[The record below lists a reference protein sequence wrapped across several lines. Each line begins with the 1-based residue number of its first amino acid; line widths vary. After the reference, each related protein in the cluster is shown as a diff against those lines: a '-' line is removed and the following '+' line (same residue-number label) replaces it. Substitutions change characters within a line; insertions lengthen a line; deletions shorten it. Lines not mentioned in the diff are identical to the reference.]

1 MIDILHTILTDA
13 SMRDAK
19 AVEAQLSSNSA
30 AGTPWVD
37 AA

>member
-13 SMRDAK
+13 TARDSK
-19 AVEAQLSSNSA
+19 AVEAKLSSNSA